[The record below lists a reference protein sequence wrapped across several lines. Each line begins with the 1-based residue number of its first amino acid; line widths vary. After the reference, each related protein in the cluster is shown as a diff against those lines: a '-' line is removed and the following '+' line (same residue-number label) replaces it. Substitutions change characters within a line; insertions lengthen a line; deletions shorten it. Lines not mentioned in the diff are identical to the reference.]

1 MTLASSWVD
10 AAAEGAAGCGEHER
24 LDRLGRSSLETLK
37 QRRVLAVDRQEQPAA
52 APMRGHGEFARGDE
66 ALLVREGERDAV
78 LERPER
84 RLDAGEP
91 DDRR

>member
-1 MTLASSWVD
+1 M
-10 AAAEGAAGCGEHER
+10 
-24 LDRLGRSSLETLK
+24 
-37 QRRVLAVDRQEQPAA
+37 LAVDRQEQPPA
-52 APMRGHGEFARGDE
+52 APMRGHGELARGDE

-78 LERPER
+78 LERPEG